1 VSGRVKSDDYYK
13 FIVVVLTLGTFP
25 KQQQLEK
32 IYKPEIMSKAEQSNS
47 KYKHV
52 KYLWRDD
59 EADQL
64 TGVDRLVYRSNRLGD
79 DLTLTNTGG
88 GNTSSKLTEI
98 DPLTKEEVEVLWIK
112 GSGGDLRTAKRD
124 GFASLYLDKVRA
136 MKPVYENAPD
146 KGAKTPVE
154 DSMVAMY
161 SHCVY
166 DLNPRACSID
176 TPLHTFVPYK
186 HVDHLHPNAV
196 IAIAASVNQERLT
209 KEIFNDEVVYVSWQR
224 PGFDIGLKIEDLIAA
239 NPQAKGVLFGHHGM
253 SSWDNDDKTC
263 YETALEIID
272 RAAQYIESKDK
283 GEQTFGGQQYRAFD
297 DATRQKLQTEII
309 PFIRGQVSI
318 YKIFV
323 GTVQDDAKMLRFVN
337 SVDAPRLAELGTSC
351 PDHFLRT
358 KIKPLFVEWNPET
371 GDVESLKTAI
381 SEGLVQYRKDYEAYY
396 NRCKHADSPAMRDP
410 NPTVVLIPGLGMIA
424 WGKNKSESRVT
435 AEFYNCAIEVMR
447 GAEAIDEYEA
457 MDQQEAFDIEYW
469 LLEEAK
475 LRRQPPEK
483 ELDRQIHVIVGAG
496 AGIGKETAHRVV
508 KEGAH
513 VVCVDLDEATA
524 KETAQEI
531 INQYGAG
538 IGVAGSGISDCGVAI
553 GLGCDMT
560 NRESVAKMFENVM
573 LAYGGI
579 DAVIVTAGVFVAPDK
594 TGKVEDSKW
603 DFTFGINVKGAY
615 IVADEAYKIFKKQN
629 LRGNIIL
636 TTSANA
642 VVAKK
647 GSLAYDTSKAAAN
660 HLVRE
665 LAIEFSPLVR
675 VNAVAPATVVKG
687 STMFPRDRVIASLTK
702 YDIAHDKSE
711 ETESLTE
718 KLSNFYAKRS
728 LTQTPIEPSD
738 QAEAIFLLVSKRLD
752 KTTGHIIPV
761 DGGLQDGFMR

>member
-1 VSGRVKSDDYYK
+1 MSE
-13 FIVVVLTLGTFP
+13 
-25 KQQQLEK
+25 QQQQK
-32 IYKPEIMSKAEQSNS
+32 S

-52 KYLWRDD
+52 KYLWKD
-59 EADQL
+59 EELENLD
-64 TGVDRLVYRSNRLGD
+64 GVDRLVYRSNRLGD

-88 GNTSSKLTEI
+88 GNTSSKLSEN
-98 DPLTKEEVEVLWIK
+98 DPLTGEAVEVLWLK

-124 GFASLYLDKVRA
+124 GFASLYLDKVRDMRA
-136 MKPVYENAPD
+136 IYENAPEN
-146 KGAKTPVE
+146 GAKTPIE
-154 DSMVAMY
+154 DQMYPMY
-161 SHCVY
+161 SHAVFN
-166 DLNPRACSID
+166 LNPRACSID
-176 TPLHTFVPYK
+176 TPLHTLVPHT
-186 HVDHLHPNAV
+186 HVDHLHPNSV
-196 IAIAASVNQERLT
+196 IAVAASVNQEKLT
-209 KEIFNDEVVYVSWQR
+209 KEIYSDDVIYIPWQR
-224 PGFDIGLKIEDLIAA
+224 PGFDIGLKIEELIKQ
-239 NPQAKGVLFGHHGM
+239 NPQAKGILLGHHGM
-253 SSWDNDDKTC
+253 SSWNNDDKTC

-272 RAAQYIESKDK
+272 RAAEYIEQHDK
-283 GEQTFGGQQYRAFD
+283 GENTFGGQKYKVLD
-297 DATRQKLQTEII
+297 DETRQKMQTEII
-309 PFIRGQVSI
+309 PFVRGQISI
-318 YKIFV
+318 YKRFV
-323 GTVQDDAKMLRFVN
+323 GTVQDDFNMLRFVN

-358 KIKPLFVEWNPET
+358 KIKPLFVDWNPET
-371 GDVESLKTAI
+371 GDIESLKTAI

-435 AEFYNCAIEVMR
+435 GEFYNCAIEVMR

-475 LRRQPPEK
+475 LKRMPPEK
-483 ELDRQIHVIVGAG
+483 ELDRQIHVIIGAG
-496 AGIGKETAHRVV
+496 AGIGKETAFRLV

-513 VVCVDLDEATA
+513 IVCVDLNEAAA
-524 KETAQEI
+524 KETADEI
-531 INQYGAG
+531 IRKYGAG
-538 IGVAGSGISDCGVAI
+538 IGVSGTGISNCGVAI

-560 NRESVAKMFENVM
+560 NRESVAEMFEKVV

-579 DAVIVTAGVFVAPDK
+579 DAAIVTAGVFVAPDK
-594 TGKVEDSKW
+594 SGRVEDSKW

-615 IVADEAYKIFKKQN
+615 IVADEAYKIFKKQG
-629 LRGNIIL
+629 LTGNIIL

-660 HLVRE
+660 HLTRE
-665 LAIEFSPLVR
+665 LAIEYSPLVR

-687 STMFPRDRVIASLTK
+687 STMFPHSRVIASLTK
-702 YDIAHDKSE
+702 YDIPFDESE
-711 ETESLTE
+711 DSEALTE

-738 QAEAIFLLVSKRLD
+738 QAEAIFLLVSKRLG

-761 DGGLQDGFMR
+761 DGGLADGFMR